1 MLGRDTVLSGPY
13 EDDPAL
19 MGLPHGKLNR
29 DPSAPGLNQYTPKS
43 KLLKE
48 AWPLSQAIKIEYGD
62 GKVLTKVYPPQAM
75 RLSVGSYMKHSIN
88 GSMSDIRSL
97 RSRDAAILG
106 QMSIKA
112 SDYLLQE
119 SLRESIKE
127 SIRESTE
134 KPELPRF

>member
-1 MLGRDTVLSGPY
+1 
-13 EDDPAL
+13 

-29 DPSAPGLNQYTPKS
+29 DPSAPGLNLYTPKS
-43 KLLKE
+43 KLLNK

-127 SIRESTE
+127 SIRESAE

>member
-1 MLGRDTVLSGPY
+1 
-13 EDDPAL
+13 

-29 DPSAPGLNQYTPKS
+29 DPSVPGLNLYTPKS

-48 AWPLSQAIKIEYGD
+48 AWPLSQAIKIEYVD
-62 GKVLTKVYPPQAM
+62 GKVLNKVYPPQAM

>member
-13 EDDPAL
+13 EDDPAI
-19 MGLPHGKLNR
+19 MGQPHKKLER
-29 DPSAPGLNQYTPKS
+29 DPSVPGLNLYTPQTKM
-43 KLLKE
+43 LKD
-48 AWPLSQAIKIEYGD
+48 AWPLSNTVKIDYGD

-75 RLSVGSYMKHSIN
+75 RLSVGSYMKHSAH
-88 GSMSDIRSL
+88 GSMSDMRSL

-106 QMSIKA
+106 QMSLKA
-112 SDYLLQE
+112 SDYMLQE